1 MVDPFA
7 DSIASGALLI
17 SLVAFTAGEVRA
29 SKSRNRTRR
38 LGPEDDIRKSLVDLR
53 EVFATISGLGG
64 QRMHYF
70 LDPSLRTTGSHL
82 RDLAAQVADETLRSR
97 ITTVA
102 DTWDSVVKDAPSSG
116 LRFSAPGTESTASRV
131 QRQTDGNRLE
141 RQTQSARMGIEQCQT
156 ALERLNEISLS

>member
-1 MVDPFA
+1 
-7 DSIASGALLI
+7 
-17 SLVAFTAGEVRA
+17 
-29 SKSRNRTRR
+29 
-38 LGPEDDIRKSLVDLR
+38 
-53 EVFATISGLGG
+53 
-64 QRMHYF
+64 MHYF